1 MYRIEMT
8 REYSIWFASVSLT
21 IKRGV
26 EARITRIKI
35 EGHFGD
41 VKRIDSE
48 VAELRWKNGLR
59 VYFGYYLDE
68 SEKIVILLLGGN
80 KNTQKF
86 DIKKA
91 QKILKNLIEE

>member
-1 MYRIEMT
+1 MYKVEMT
-8 REYSIWFASVSLT
+8 REYLAWLASISMTS
-21 IKRGV
+21 KRAV
-26 EARITRIKI
+26 EARVTRIKI

-48 VAELRWKNGLR
+48 IAELRWKNGLR
-59 VYFGYYLDE
+59 IYFGYYLDE
-68 SEKIVILLLGGN
+68 NEKIVILLIGGN

-91 QKILKNLIEE
+91 QNILKNLSEE